1 MLKKRLIRSA
11 NYKKNID
18 LISAMGALLTTMLL
32 FVLIESASMTSAF
45 PSFTPGWNARP
56 TGFFIFPVDITCHH
70 CYNTFIKNALWQALP
85 MFHAADWSR
94 RKPEIADAF
103 RQTLPLSAAADSG
116 FYPELLTQIDV
127 SSNQG
132 PMLVASIM
140 NDVIMAARREE
151 RPATPLGDLFGLAK
165 V

>member
-1 MLKKRLIRSA
+1 
-11 NYKKNID
+11 
-18 LISAMGALLTTMLL
+18 
-32 FVLIESASMTSAF
+32 
-45 PSFTPGWNARP
+45 
-56 TGFFIFPVDITCHH
+56 
-70 CYNTFIKNALWQALP
+70 

-140 NDVIMAARREE
+140 NDVIMGGQARGEASHAVGGPFRI
-151 RPATPLGDLFGLAK
+151 G
-165 V
+165 

>member
-1 MLKKRLIRSA
+1 MFL
-11 NYKKNID
+11 
-18 LISAMGALLTTMLL
+18 
-32 FVLIESASMTSAF
+32 
-45 PSFTPGWNARP
+45 
-56 TGFFIFPVDITCHH
+56 
-70 CYNTFIKNALWQALP
+70 KNALWQALP